1 MRPFLVVLSSPSGG
15 GKTSIARRLLE
26 DRDDLGY
33 SVSATTRPMRER
45 ERDGID
51 YHFLT
56 RDDFVHRREAG
67 EFLEWNMHF
76 GNLYGTL
83 RAEVERILGHGKK
96 AVLDIEIEGARQ
108 IRASFPNAIH
118 LFVIPPSAA
127 VLIDRLVGRN
137 TDAAAAV
144 RERIARAS
152 EELAAIREYDYAIV
166 NDSLAHAVAQVQA
179 ILDAE
184 GLRVERQD
192 TLLDAVERMRRDL
205 AAATDK
211 ISVNLGASPH
221 AHHDTV

>member
-1 MRPFLVVLSSPSGG
+1 VTPFLLVLSSPSGG

-56 RDDFVHRREAG
+56 HEEFVRRRDAG

-76 GNLYGTL
+76 GHLYGTL
-83 RAEVERILGHGKK
+83 RAEVERIFSQGKN

-108 IRASFPNAIH
+108 IRASFPNALH
-118 LFVIPPSAA
+118 LFVIPPSAG
-127 VLIDRLVGRN
+127 VLVDRLVRRN

-152 EELAAIREYDYAIV
+152 DELGAVGEYDYAIV
-166 NDSLAHAVAQVQA
+166 NDNLSHAVAQVKS

-184 GLRVERQD
+184 TLRVERQD
-192 TLLDAVERMRRDL
+192 NLPRVVDRLRKDLVL
-205 AAATDK
+205 AAEK
-211 ISVNLGASPH
+211 I
-221 AHHDTV
+221 